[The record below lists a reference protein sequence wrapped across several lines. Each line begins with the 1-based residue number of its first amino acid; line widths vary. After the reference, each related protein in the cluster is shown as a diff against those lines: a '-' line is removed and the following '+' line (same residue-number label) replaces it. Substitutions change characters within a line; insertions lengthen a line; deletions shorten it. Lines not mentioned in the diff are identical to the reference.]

1 MAGATDGIR
10 IAFNSQAFNPS
21 PTWVRV
27 DGGVGLSSFASQSAT
42 SYTIDRGRQFQL
54 DATQTGTGSLVMY
67 DTTGMFDATNPD
79 GPFFGEIGPMRQINF
94 QMQNPVN
101 GLFYSLFTGFT
112 ESWYYTFPDPQNN
125 RIMEV
130 TVAAVDGFDAL
141 SRAELPPDNT
151 GTTTFAP
158 IVGIGAVAARI
169 EAVLAY
175 FSATPYSGNG
185 YQTDTNAIFSG
196 NVNLLGAVYNA
207 QTSLLTPI
215 MDAAAAESGGIANNV
230 FMDKLGNLNF
240 RGRATRFRPENFQ
253 NFGPP
258 TLAKP
263 ITFWKVG
270 DADAASTIS
279 ACAPIHD
286 IEWGMDETKLINAAT
301 VYPGGIYNA
310 ATINGQL
317 VTSTSYPPPSG
328 TNSILKYGPRS
339 LSVPD
344 LYTFGSP
351 TGTADTFLNPADLT
365 GLEETLLFAQSYVDN
380 FATPVPYISKLTFQ
394 TVAPGGSAGNA
405 WWNFVTG
412 VEIGDV
418 ITVYLTDPGGG
429 GFSRAED
436 GFATDQFFVEGIHY
450 DVQLGGG
457 NYPQITLNLDVSS
470 RQWSNWF
477 NGYSFYPTPPS

>member
-10 IAFNSQAFNPS
+10 IAFNSQAFNAS

-27 DGGVGLSSFASQSAT
+27 DGGVGFSTFASKSAV

-54 DATQTGTGSLVMY
+54 DATQTGTASLQLY
-67 DTTGMFDATNPD
+67 DTTGMFDATNPN

-94 QMQNPVN
+94 QIQNPVN
-101 GLFYSLFTGFT
+101 NLFYSLFKGFT

-141 SRAELPPDNT
+141 ARAELPPDNT
-151 GTTTFAP
+151 GITPFAP
-158 IVGIGAVAARI
+158 IVGLGAVAARI
-169 EAVLAY
+169 QAVLGY

-185 YQTDTNAIFSG
+185 YPTDPAALFTG
-196 NVNLLGAVYNA
+196 NVNILGAAYNA
-207 QTSLLTPI
+207 QTSLLTAI
-215 MDAAAAESGGIANNV
+215 LDAANAESGGIANNV

-240 RGRATRFRPENFQ
+240 RGRATRFRPQNFQ
-253 NFGPP
+253 NVGAP

-270 DADAASTIS
+270 DAGAAQTIS
-279 ACAPIHD
+279 ACAPFHD

-310 ATINGQL
+310 STINGQL
-317 VTSTSYPPPSG
+317 VTTTSYPVG

-351 TGTADTFLNPADLT
+351 SSTSDTFLNPADQS
-365 GLEETLLFAQSYVDN
+365 GLQETLLFAQSYVDN
-380 FATPVPYISKLTFQ
+380 FCLPVPYISKLVFQ

-405 WWNFVTG
+405 FWNFVTG

-450 DVQLGGG
+450 DVQIG
-457 NYPQITLNLDVSS
+457 NATYPQLTLSLDVSS

-477 NGYSFYPTPPS
+477 NGFSFYPTAPS